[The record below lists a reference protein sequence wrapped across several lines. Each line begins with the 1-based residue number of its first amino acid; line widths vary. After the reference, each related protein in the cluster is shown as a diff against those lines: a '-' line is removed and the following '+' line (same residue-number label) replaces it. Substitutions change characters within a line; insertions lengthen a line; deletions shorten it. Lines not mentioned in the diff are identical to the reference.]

1 MADGATIIDEGATA
15 TTEGSGCANSTSWCA
30 APNILKDVRVRL
42 TYTDIK
48 DIANNHARTLADFF
62 IPPPVSRASSS
73 SGCAAPQH
81 P

>member
-1 MADGATIIDEGATA
+1 MVLLLSTKAQLLLLKALGR
-15 TTEGSGCANSTSWCA
+15 ANSTSRCA

-42 TYTDIK
+42 TRTDIK
-48 DIANNHARTLADFF
+48 DIANNHARTLANFF